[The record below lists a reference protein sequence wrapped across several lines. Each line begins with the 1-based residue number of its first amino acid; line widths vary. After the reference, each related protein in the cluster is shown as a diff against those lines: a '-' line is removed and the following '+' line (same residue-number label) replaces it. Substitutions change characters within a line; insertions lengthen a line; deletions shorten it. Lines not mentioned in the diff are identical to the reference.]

1 MNDTS
6 LARRSSLG
14 YQVNHLARLMAQ
26 ALRTEISPLGVV
38 PGQFAQLL
46 ALYEEDGLSQ
56 TELCERVR
64 VEQPT
69 MANTLRRMERDGLVR
84 RLPDPGDG
92 RRAIVTLTERAR
104 GLEEALAGAA
114 RSVNS
119 SATKGIADDELAAFM
134 ATLARIIGN
143 LEATPGRERDPRA
156 VS

>member
-1 MNDTS
+1 
-6 LARRSSLG
+6 
-14 YQVNHLARLMAQ
+14 
-26 ALRTEISPLGVV
+26 
-38 PGQFAQLL
+38 
-46 ALYEEDGLSQ
+46 
-56 TELCERVR
+56 
-64 VEQPT
+64 

-143 LEATPGRERDPRA
+143 LEATPGRKRDPRA
-156 VS
+156 VA

>member
-1 MNDTS
+1 
-6 LARRSSLG
+6 
-14 YQVNHLARLMAQ
+14 MAQ
-26 ALRTEISPLGVV
+26 ALRTKISPLGVV

-56 TELCERVR
+56 RELCERVR

-104 GLEEALAGAA
+104 GLEETLAGAA

-119 SATKGIADDELAAFM
+119 GATKGVTDDELAAFM
-134 ATLARIIGN
+134 ATMARIIAN
-143 LEATPGRERDPRA
+143 LEADVEA
-156 VS
+156 